1 MQLAKTMAALVTASL
16 TWTMLSAAPATA
28 DGSGRNDDWHKYVLG
43 PDRTVVRP
51 LVVEPRGAVAN
62 AEALLDSDHGIAT
75 LSTSQ
80 GGAAASVLLDFGR
93 EIGGTPYFDVASST
107 PGAQLSLVTGE
118 AKQYIRQ
125 PGATTL
131 TAAAAAGS
139 TQVGVRSVSGLEAGH
154 AITFGSGPTLQQATI
169 TAVDGVGLT
178 TSFSPALTQPLDAG
192 AAVSSPA
199 GGPASD
205 ESPGLAG
212 VGGIDTLVP
221 TAAGRLSGTFH
232 GGFRYVLLTMTGPGT
247 VELSGLRVRFQ
258 AYRATPSDYQGWF
271 LSSDDLLNRLW
282 YAGAYT
288 NQMNMK
294 PPGLNGLP
302 DARIYD
308 GAKRD
313 RSIWTGDLLVQGP
326 TLLSTLGGPGARL
339 SAFVARRDARA
350 TARRRPHP
358 RVAGLRASAR
368 ARRARRSTTPTTTP
382 ATARARS
389 STTTATP
396 ATGLRREGAARAATG
411 AGLQRHVPQRRT
423 TSSSPTTGTTGRPRR
438 PAR

>member
-1 MQLAKTMAALVTASL
+1 MQFAKTMAALVTASL
-16 TWTMLSAAPATA
+16 TWTMLSAAPATS

-154 AITFGSGPTLQQATI
+154 EITFGSGPTLQQATI

-258 AYRATPSDYQGWF
+258 AYRATPSDYHGWF

-302 DARIYD
+302 DARVYD

-326 TLLSTLGGPGARL
+326 TLLSTLGGPGAGYLRSSFDVML
-339 SAFVARRDARA
+339 GQQRADGHIPGSPDFGKRSGPQGRPLYYSNNYSGYGARA
-350 TARRRPHP
+350 IIDYYRYTGDRPY
-358 RVAGLRASAR
+358 AKKAL
-368 ARRARRSTTPTTTP
+368 P
-382 ATARARS
+382 A
-389 STTTATP
+389 
-396 ATGLRREGAARAATG
+396 LRRELAYNDTLPQPEQPRR
-411 AGLQRHVPQRRT
+411 LQRSGLLAGHADR
-423 TSSSPTTGTTGRPRR
+423 
-438 PAR
+438 